1 MIEAID
7 KPLRTTGGAGQETAG
22 RSAEAKRANGRSATS
37 STGRSA
43 ATMAAM
49 STMPDHLPDE
59 SRGAQRLL
67 TIVES
72 LAVFILGAAM
82 MNFFYAVSAKKP
94 GGEIGAPGHDS
105 FYHTKMAAMIPE
117 VGLLRKFPWLQHSW
131 FRESGDDFVSHHYGF
146 HMLMLPFVQHAH
158 AQTGDYLPGARWAM
172 AAIFGANLLLFNLL
186 LKTGGVRW
194 RWAWIALLLL
204 GPDQFFM
211 RQTFIRAIGVSLMMM
226 QLVLLML
233 LQRRHVWA
241 AIAIGL
247 YVHIYLGAVTFVPV
261 LVGGLAFAMVLGRA
275 GDREPPWRLV
285 GWSVAG
291 WAVGVLTYPY
301 FSGMLEFLKMQIVGT
316 GLSPDIEVGQEW
328 LPYSDPWWFARMSG
342 VTLMVWVAALCARL
356 RSGPRL
362 SAHELGLVL
371 IQFAFL
377 VLVLKAR
384 RFIEYWPL
392 FATLSAAWLARP
404 AIDAFALAVAR
415 NFRQRTRWARRA
427 IVGFGGVWLAVGACW
442 FLWYAA
448 RTRGAVMFM
457 AEWPTWSIV
466 VALLLLAPLSRI
478 WAIGRTKS
486 WPRAACRVVLVGLMG
501 AVLVAA
507 IAITMRAGFGVDRW
521 ARRLAVP
528 PVTWAVLAAIYIAVP
543 SVVLWLSRRA
553 RPLPPP
559 RALARG
565 FGGVLTALVCVGF
578 VIILGGAR
586 LGGVG
591 GSASCMYDLPAI
603 RDMMAFLKKNSDP
616 GDVIFTDD
624 WDTFPVFFYH
634 NSYNRYIVGLDPKF
648 THARRP
654 DLWERYVRITRAQT
668 PCTKQVVMNSE
679 TRETKR
685 IDIRLTDIRDEF
697 GAKFVIIDRDHRN
710 FAEKLVRAPE
720 FAELIYPKRRYEECG
735 DAPYVIF
742 RVRADGEPVARG
754 GPPAPDAQGRLYL
767 SQLAPLAVEQ
777 GWGGLREDKSVE
789 DAPLRLRGRRFARGL
804 GTHAPS
810 RLAYDIPRGY
820 AWFEAQVG
828 VDDETNGAG
837 SVTVAVYLDGTSVF
851 ESPRLTGTSDAMTVR
866 IPLGGARQIMLR
878 ADTTDD
884 GERFDHVDWADARL
898 IRDGDSPD
906 SNASDERSSEQP

>member
-1 MIEAID
+1 M
-7 KPLRTTGGAGQETAG
+7 
-22 RSAEAKRANGRSATS
+22 AT
-37 STGRSA
+37 
-43 ATMAAM
+43 M
-49 STMPDHLPDE
+49 STMPDHLPGE

-117 VGLLRKFPWLQHSW
+117 VGLLRQFPWLQHSW

-146 HMLMLPFVQHAH
+146 HMLMLPFVQLAH

-233 LQRRHVWA
+233 LQRRYVWA
-241 AIAIGL
+241 AVAIAL

-261 LVGGLAFAMVLGRA
+261 LVGGLAFAMVLGRT

-291 WAVGVLTYPY
+291 WVVGVLTYPY

-342 VTLMVWVAALCARL
+342 VTLMVWVLALCARL

-362 SAHELGLVL
+362 NANELGLVL

-377 VLVLKAR
+377 ALVLKAR

-404 AIDAFALAVAR
+404 AIDAIAESVRTSLA
-415 NFRQRTRWARRA
+415 QRSAETRRWIIGLA
-427 IVGFGGVWLAVGACW
+427 GVWLAAGV
-442 FLWYAA
+442 FLLLWYAVT
-448 RTRGAVMFM
+448 RTRGAVMFL
-457 AEWPTWSIV
+457 AEWPTWCIV
-466 VALLLLAPLSRI
+466 VAMLLLAPLTRI
-478 WAIGRTKS
+478 WATGREASWGRSLLRIVPMLLIG
-486 WPRAACRVVLVGLMG
+486 ALAVGCVALVMRPGFATGLMSRVLPAG
-501 AVLVAA
+501 AMATLAGRAMPAA
-507 IAITMRAGFGVDRW
+507 MAERW
-521 ARRLAVP
+521 PTRLAVGP
-528 PVTWAVLAAIYIAVP
+528 AAWGALAGIYVAVP
-543 SVVLWLSRRA
+543 LLALWLSRRSK
-553 RPLPPP
+553 PLPALQAVT
-559 RALARG
+559 RSAGGLLAALA
-565 FGGVLTALVCVGF
+565 CVGF

-591 GSASCMYDLPAI
+591 GSASCMYDMQAI

-634 NSYNRYIVGLDPKF
+634 NSYNNFIVGLDPKF

-654 DLWERYVRITRAQT
+654 DLWERFVRITRAQT
-668 PCTKQVVMNSE
+668 PCTTQVIMDAEKNV
-679 TRETKR
+679 TKK

-697 GAKFVIIDRDHRN
+697 GAKFVIIDKDHRN
-710 FAEKLVRAPE
+710 FAAKLAKAPE
-720 FAELIYPKRRYEECG
+720 FAELIYPKRVYEQCD
-735 DAPYVIF
+735 DAPYVVF
-742 RVRADGEPVARG
+742 RVRDEGEPVAKSA
-754 GPPAPDAQGRLYL
+754 PPQPDAKGRLYL

-777 GWGGLREDKSVE
+777 GWGWLREDRSVE
-789 DAPLRLRGRRFARGL
+789 NAPLKLRGQRFARGL
-804 GTHAPS
+804 GSHAPS
-810 RLAYDIPRGY
+810 RLLYQIPPGY
-820 AWFEAQVG
+820 AFFEAQVG

-837 SVTVAVYLDGTSVF
+837 SITVSVYLDGKSVF
-851 ESPRLTGTSDAMTVR
+851 ESPELTGTSEPLTVR
-866 IPLGGARQIMLR
+866 LPLDGAAQIMLR
-878 ADTTDD
+878 ADATDD
-884 GERFDHVDWADARL
+884 GQRFDHVDWADARL
-898 IRDGDSPD
+898 IRRDAESPD
-906 SNASDERSSEQP
+906 SNASDKPATERP